1 MKKIFVSLIILIIF
15 ILSIIYVLAFTKYG
29 NGIIS
34 SYLENRVNA
43 GQEKVKLKINN
54 FRLTFSKLDFNAVIN
69 DDSYMNITGDLALF
83 KKSVD
88 LVYDIKIND
97 LSTLKNL
104 TNQEFKGS
112 FFTNGILKGDS
123 KEAIVHGFSNIAS
136 SETKYYINLIDFKAN
151 SIQLDLKNA
160 KIEELLNLLNKPIYT
175 KGLLTIN
182 ANVRNID
189 VHNLDGLLTASIT
202 KGLLDNEVI
211 NKEFEQKISSSVN
224 FKADINASLLGDK
237 VDIKSELVSS
247 LFDLFIE
254 KTSID
259 LKNKGVDSDYK
270 IDVKNLN
277 RLEGIIGKKLNG
289 EFSTNGRIKFQ
300 DSVVFVDGKSN
311 IIDSDTFYKFE
322 INNNIAQNISF
333 KVENTK
339 VEKLLNMLNEPIHAT
354 GDLSIRGDIKNSE
367 IAKLDGNIESKIN
380 NGKIINEVVNAV
392 FNQDLK
398 DVITFNLESNSSLV
412 PNQIL
417 SQIDFDTNIAKMKIQ
432 NAIYSLSDSTF
443 NSDYLIDIASL
454 EKIKDLTKVKLR
466 GEAKILGK
474 IYKSE
479 SDLFV
484 DGKSNILGGD
494 FNFNLQNSELKAKLI
509 NASIKELS
517 YMLIQPEFFNSKA
530 DFTLDYD
537 LLSKKGNL
545 TGSLLNGHFL
555 PNEFSKI
562 INQLAKFDLTKE
574 IYESVQINSNI
585 EDKQLI
591 SNLIMKSKNTQ
602 IDIKDSFL
610 DFEKNTID
618 AKLDTQIKSSNF
630 SIKLQG
636 EMNKPK
642 ISLDIKD
649 LLKQEIDKKLEKNK
663 DKINDKIDKV
673 LGDKIE
679 QEKAKELIKNF
690 KSIF

>member
-1 MKKIFVSLIILIIF
+1 MKKIFLSFILLIIV
-15 ILSIIYVLAFTKYG
+15 ILSVMYVLAFTKYG

-34 SYLENRVNA
+34 SYLENRVNS

-83 KKSVD
+83 KKSVN

-97 LSTLKNL
+97 LSSLKNL

-112 FFTNGILKGDS
+112 FLTNGILKGDS
-123 KEAIVHGFSNIAS
+123 KEAIIHGFSNIAS
-136 SETKYYINLIDFKAN
+136 SETKYYINLVDFKPN
-151 SIQLDLKNA
+151 NIQLDLKNA
-160 KIEELLNLLNKPIYT
+160 KIEEFLNLLNKPIYT
-175 KGLLTIN
+175 KGILTVN

-189 VHNLDGLLTASIT
+189 VDNLDGLLTANIT
-202 KGLLDNEVI
+202 KGSLDNEII
-211 NKEFEQKISSSVN
+211 NKEFNQTISSSVN
-224 FKADINASLLGDK
+224 FQADVNASLLGNK
-237 VDIKSELVSS
+237 VEIKSELISS
-247 LFDLFIE
+247 LVDVFME

-259 LKNKGVDSDYK
+259 LKTVNVDSDYK
-270 IDVKNLN
+270 IDVKNLS

-289 EFSTNGRIKFQ
+289 DFSTNGKVLYK
-300 DSVVFVDGKSN
+300 DSTIFVDGKSN
-311 IIDSDTFYKFE
+311 VIDSDTSYKFE
-322 INNNIAQNISF
+322 INNKIAQNISF

-354 GDLSIRGDIKNSE
+354 GDLNIIGDIKNSE
-367 IAKLDGNIESKIN
+367 TDKLDGYIKSKID

-392 FNQDLK
+392 FDQELK
-398 DVITFNLESNSSLV
+398 DVITFDLQSNSSLV

-417 SQIDFDTNIAKMKIQ
+417 SEIDFDTNIAKMKIQ
-432 NAIYSLSDSTF
+432 NAIYNLTDSTF
-443 NSDYLIDIASL
+443 NSDYLVNIPSL
-454 EKIKDLTKVKLR
+454 EKIKDFTKVKLR
-466 GEAKILGK
+466 GEAKLLGK

-479 SDLFV
+479 NELFV
-484 DGKSNILGGD
+484 DGKSDILGGNFD
-494 FNFNLQNSELKAKLI
+494 FNLQNSELKAKLL
-509 NASIKELS
+509 NASIKDLS

-530 DFTLDYD
+530 DFNLNYD

-545 TGSLLNGHFL
+545 IGTLLNGHFL

-574 IYESVQINSNI
+574 IYESVEINSNI
-585 EDKQLI
+585 DDKQLF

-610 DFEKNTID
+610 DFEKNMID
-618 AKLDTQIKSSNF
+618 TRLDTQIKKSNF

-636 EMNKPK
+636 EMNKPN
-642 ISLDIKD
+642 ISFDIKD
-649 LLKQEIDKKLEKNK
+649 LLKQEIDKKIDKNR
-663 DKINDKIDKV
+663 DKIEKV

-679 QEKAKELIKNF
+679 DEKAKELIKNL

>member
-300 DSVVFVDGKSN
+300 DFVVFVDGKSN

-322 INNNIAQNISF
+322 INNNTAQNISF

-392 FNQDLK
+392 FNQELK

-432 NAIYSLSDSTF
+432 NAIYNLSDSTF

>member
-392 FNQDLK
+392 FNQELK

>member
-1 MKKIFVSLIILIIF
+1 MKKIFISLLIF
-15 ILSIIYVLAFTKYG
+15 ILLILSIVYVLAFTKYG

-300 DSVVFVDGKSN
+300 DSVVFVDGESN

-322 INNNIAQNISF
+322 INNNTAQNISF

-392 FNQDLK
+392 FNQELK

-432 NAIYSLSDSTF
+432 NAIYDLSDSTF

-517 YMLIQPEFFNSKA
+517 YMLTQPEFFNSKA

-610 DFEKNTID
+610 DFEKNIID

>member
-322 INNNIAQNISF
+322 INNNTAQNISF

>member
-322 INNNIAQNISF
+322 INNNTAQNISF

-354 GDLSIRGDIKNSE
+354 GDLSIKGDIKNSE

-392 FNQDLK
+392 FNQELK

-432 NAIYSLSDSTF
+432 NAIYDLSDSTF

-509 NASIKELS
+509 NASIKDLS

>member
-322 INNNIAQNISF
+322 INNNTAQNISF

-392 FNQDLK
+392 FNQELK

-432 NAIYSLSDSTF
+432 NAIYNLSDSTF

>member
-322 INNNIAQNISF
+322 INNNTAQNISF

-354 GDLSIRGDIKNSE
+354 GDLSIKGDIKNSE

-392 FNQDLK
+392 FNQELK

-432 NAIYSLSDSTF
+432 NAIYDLSDSTL

>member
-211 NKEFEQKISSSVN
+211 NKEFEQKISSLVN

-300 DSVVFVDGKSN
+300 DFVVFVDGKSN

-322 INNNIAQNISF
+322 INNNTAQNISF

-392 FNQDLK
+392 FNQELK

-432 NAIYSLSDSTF
+432 NAIYNLSDSTF

>member
-34 SYLENRVNA
+34 SYFENRVNA

-322 INNNIAQNISF
+322 INNNTAQNISF

-392 FNQDLK
+392 FNQELK

-432 NAIYSLSDSTF
+432 NAIYNLSDSTF

-610 DFEKNTID
+610 DFEKNIID

>member
-211 NKEFEQKISSSVN
+211 NKEFEQKISSLVN

-322 INNNIAQNISF
+322 INNNTAQNISF

-354 GDLSIRGDIKNSE
+354 GDLSIKGDIKNSE

-392 FNQDLK
+392 FNQELK

-417 SQIDFDTNIAKMKIQ
+417 SQIDFDTNIAKIKIQ
-432 NAIYSLSDSTF
+432 NAIYDLSDSTF

-574 IYESVQINSNI
+574 IYESVEINSNI
-585 EDKQLI
+585 DDKQLF

-610 DFEKNTID
+610 DFEKNIID
-618 AKLDTQIKSSNF
+618 TRLDTQIKSSNF

>member
-392 FNQDLK
+392 FNQELK

-432 NAIYSLSDSTF
+432 NAIYNLSDSTF

>member
-136 SETKYYINLIDFKAN
+136 SETKYYVNLIDFKAN

-322 INNNIAQNISF
+322 INNNTAQNISF

-392 FNQDLK
+392 FNQELK

-432 NAIYSLSDSTF
+432 NAIYNLSDSTF

-530 DFTLDYD
+530 DFTLNYD

>member
-300 DSVVFVDGKSN
+300 DSVFFVDGKSN

-322 INNNIAQNISF
+322 INNNTAQNISF

-392 FNQDLK
+392 FNQELK

-494 FNFNLQNSELKAKLI
+494 FNFNLQNNELKAKLI